1 MGGALDTGM
10 IAVLSYAMY
19 QAAIDNLRS
28 AGASSTITDL
38 DSDRTRPL
46 TGVEIAAN
54 MTDMFLTK
62 VDGIIGPSWLTYHSF
77 YLARM

>member
-62 VDGIIGPSWLTYHSF
+62 VDGTVGPSWLRNNYF
-77 YLARM
+77 FLPRM

>member
-62 VDGIIGPSWLTYHSF
+62 VDGIVGPSWLRNNYF
-77 YLARM
+77 FLPRM